1 MKTLFQIAGVIAL
14 AFIMGA
20 CKTSSGIHNSKT
32 SIDWAGVY
40 KGAESRN
47 GKETI
52 TVLNLQN
59 DMTYQMQAASSEE
72 LNKAIESN
80 GIFSW
85 DKKGGGI
92 ILKDSKTG
100 EKTSFQVGE
109 NVLQK
114 IGTTSCALTKVQQES
129 ITEKYWK
136 LIEINGKQ
144 VVMDE
149 STGREPFIILK
160 GEENRVNANGGCNS
174 LSGSYEISQGNRIK
188 FSQMIS
194 TMMACVHM
202 EIETELK
209 KVFETTD
216 NYILSADGQH
226 FSLNRARM
234 APLARFEVV
243 YLQ

>member
-20 CKTSSGIHNSKT
+20 CKTSSDIHNSKT
-32 SIDWAGVY
+32 SIDWTGVY
-40 KGAESRN
+40 KGVESSN
-47 GKETI
+47 AKETI
-52 TVLNLQN
+52 TVLNLQK
-59 DMTYQMQAASSEE
+59 DMTYHMQTASADE
-72 LNKAIESN
+72 LNKATESN

-92 ILKDSKTG
+92 TLKDSKTG
-100 EKTSFQVGE
+100 KKTSFQVGE
-109 NVLQK
+109 NVLRK
-114 IGTTSCALTKVQQES
+114 IGTTSYALTKIQQES

-136 LIEINGKQ
+136 LIEINGKP

-160 GEENRVNANGGCNS
+160 NEGNRINANGGCNS
-174 LSGSYEISQGNRIK
+174 LTGSYEISQGNRIK

-209 KVFETTD
+209 KALEMTD
-216 NYILSADGQH
+216 NYTLSADGQYL
-226 FSLNRARM
+226 SLNRARM
-234 APLARFEVV
+234 APLARFEAV
-243 YLQ
+243 YLR